1 MKHLLR
7 YTLFLMTA
15 LLPVL
20 AMAQVDPKIQVN
32 KYVTENA
39 DGTYTLDLETYA
51 TGWTKQTMAYVATDF
66 VLVLDR
72 SGSMLTKIPDYN
84 KRVAAGKTLDYNK
97 TYQIV
102 IGGRTYCLV
111 YGNRGSSKDP
121 DYGWWLIIG
130 AYSVNNQLGKFDDTR
145 DYVVQSA
152 DEIYEETTTTR
163 LAALKTAVN
172 QFLDLVVKNNPPAG
186 EKQHRV
192 SVVWYAGSSS
202 GGPGGG
208 PTKKVAD
215 YIGEGTGHI
224 YSDDSDAYFEMKEL
238 VTGTPGT
245 GQETLSTYKSKI
257 SAVDNNGYDDNG
269 DGTKSFP
276 NIGGATFCEYG
287 FQVAYNTLMHAKGD
301 GRNKVVIFFTDGEP
315 GSRGGYF
322 YVPSAR
328 DAAYYAAEIKS
339 STDLQNKVKG
349 ESGNYKTFNPLIYSI
364 GIMDDKTSL
373 YHATESLTHQGD
385 PVTADKYRFMHF
397 LSSNYNKSSS
407 EFTGSLDAFASS
419 STDGTEDPHDYFMR
433 SDGSDLSS
441 AFAKI
446 AQREVKDRNE
456 DLGTTT
462 VIKDA
467 MTDDFKLPDGATAA
481 DIKLYTCAI
490 KTDNKTADT
499 VWCAT
504 GTAVTGAVTVY
515 KNAANKK
522 VPSSVT
528 GGHTEYWVPLTTV
541 TPTISGKQVQVTDYD
556 FKEKFVGVKRDFTDN
571 DLNNIIGWTGEKF
584 IMEFVIERDPASSGA
599 KNQMNTNT
607 ANSGVYLSGTA
618 TDPLLKYPVPKVP
631 VPNIIIT
638 KKGLAKGESAVF
650 EVERVTSS
658 AGTTPDA
665 TNVFKNTF
673 ILTKTNDAIDPSIEF
688 VASGPGFYKV
698 TEKTWTWN
706 DNVTYDS
713 GTDGTP
719 DTDGNSYVQELTNT
733 DTKKTFTFGVK
744 TGPSKTTIKPKHN
757 AEANINNGKES

>member
-1 MKHLLR
+1 MNSTKQNTTMKHLLR
-7 YTLFLMTA
+7 YTLFLLTA

-51 TGWTKQTMAYVATDF
+51 TGYTKQTESYVATDF

-72 SGSMLTKIPDYN
+72 SGSMSNN
-84 KRVAAGKTLDYNK
+84 KLRGNRVAKNTTLITSK
-97 TYQIV
+97 TYQV
-102 IGGRTYCLV
+102 VQDGRTYNLAYV
-111 YGNRGSSKDP
+111 NSSGGTSGTLRWRMCMNGTTPVSTFGETGDHTVT
-121 DYGWWLIIG
+121 D
-130 AYSVNNQLGKFDDTR
+130 SE
-145 DYVVQSA
+145 
-152 DEIYEETTTTR
+152 EIYETQDVTR
-163 LAALKTAVN
+163 LDALKTAVSDFV
-172 QFLDLVVKNNPPAG
+172 QLVYDNNPTTGTLKHA
-186 EKQHRV
+186 V
-192 SVVWYAGSSS
+192 SIVWY
-202 GGPGGG
+202 GGD
-208 PTKKVAD
+208 AS
-215 YIGEGTGHI
+215 GTGSV
-224 YSDDSDAYFEMKEL
+224 SDYAGH
-238 VTGTPGT
+238 VT
-245 GQETLSTYKSKI
+245 
-257 SAVDNNGYDDNG
+257 
-269 DGTKSFP
+269 DGTTDFTSIAYNFVELKSPTIATTIKNSVTAVTTSSP
-276 NIGGATFCEYG
+276 NVGSGTFCNYG
-287 FQVAYNTLMHAKGD
+287 LQVAYNTLLAAKD
-301 GRNKVVIFFTDGEP
+301 DKRNKVTVFFTDGEP
-315 GSRGGYF
+315 GAYAGYF
-322 YVPSAR
+322 HEGTAR
-328 DAAYYAAEIKS
+328 DACKYAVDLKS
-339 STDLQNKVKG
+339 SALENTAEG
-349 ESGNYKTFNPLIYSI
+349 ESFSSDGITHNKKTFAPVVYSI
-364 GIMDDKTSL
+364 GIMDSNTAF
-373 YHATESLTHQGD
+373 YHASSSYSNQGSSK
-385 PVTADKYRFMHF
+385 AGDKYRFMHYV
-397 LSSNYNKSSS
+397 SSNYNLTKAD
-407 EFTGSLDAFASS
+407 FPDTYTFASDVS
-419 STDGTEDPHDYFMR
+419 SAECQGEGKAASHHGSEDPHGYFMR
-433 SDGSDLSS
+433 SDGSDLSRV
-441 AFAKI
+441 FAKI
-446 AQREVKDRNE
+446 ATKEIKDRNE
-456 DLGTTT
+456 ALGAST

-481 DIKLYTCAI
+481 DIKLYTCAA
-490 KTDNKTADT
+490 KADNTTADT
-499 VWCAT
+499 VWSAT

-541 TPTISGKQVQVTDYD
+541 TPTISGKQVEVTGYD
-556 FKEKFVGVKRDFTDN
+556 FKDKFVGAVHDFTDAT
-571 DLNNIIGWTGEKF
+571 NNIIGWTGEKF

-713 GTDGTP
+713 GTDGDP
-719 DTDGNSYVQELTNT
+719 DTDGTSYVQELTNT

>member
-7 YTLFLMTA
+7 YTLFLLTA
-15 LLPVL
+15 LLPML

-32 KYVTENA
+32 KYVTENT

-72 SGSMLTKIPDYN
+72 SGSMAVKIPDYN
-84 KRVAAGKTLDYNK
+84 KRLAKGKKLDSSK

-102 IGGRTYCLV
+102 KDGRTYCLV
-111 YGNRGSSKDP
+111 YGKQDGTNA
-121 DYGWWLIIG
+121 WWLVIG
-130 AYSVNNQLGKFDDTR
+130 GYSVKSQLGQFSTTEKYEVKAT
-145 DYVVQSA
+145 
-152 DEIYEETTTTR
+152 DEIYEETSTTR
-163 LAALKTAVN
+163 LEALKTAVN
-172 QFLDLVVKNNPPAG
+172 QFLDLVVENNPPAG

-192 SVVWYAGSSS
+192 SVVWYAGTNND
-202 GGPGGG
+202 GL
-208 PTKKVAD
+208 KKMVAD
-215 YIGEGTGHI
+215 YKGNPKTN
-224 YSDDSDAYFEMKEL
+224 DSDAYFEMKEL

-245 GQETLSTYKSKI
+245 GQENLSTYKHYI
-257 SAVDNNGYDDNG
+257 SAVTNNDDGNDFG
-269 DGTKSFP
+269 EGQNFP
-276 NIGGATFCEYG
+276 AVRGATLCEYG
-287 FQVAYNTLMHAKGD
+287 FQVAYNTLNQAKDD

-315 GSRGGYF
+315 GTKGGFF
-322 YVPSAR
+322 YVPGAR
-328 DAAYYAAEIKS
+328 EAAYYAALIKS

-349 ESGNYKTFNPLIYSI
+349 ESGNYKTFSPLIYSI

-373 YHATESLTHQGD
+373 YHATSAYDHKGTAK
-385 PVTADKYRFMHF
+385 TADKYRFMHF
-397 LSSNYNKSSS
+397 VSSNYNKDSSD
-407 EFTGSLDAFASS
+407 FTGDKDAFASG
-419 STDGTEDPHDYFMR
+419 TDGAEDPHDYFMR
-433 SDGSDLSS
+433 SDGSDLSD

-446 AQREVKDRNE
+446 AQREVKDCNE

-467 MTDDFKLPDGATAA
+467 MTDDFKLPDGATAS

-490 KTDNKTADT
+490 KTDNTTADT
-499 VWCAT
+499 VWSAT

-541 TPTISGKQVQVTDYD
+541 TPTISGKQVQVTGYD

-744 TGPSKTTIKPKHN
+744 TGSSKTTIKPKHN
-757 AEANINNGKES
+757 AEANINNGKEP